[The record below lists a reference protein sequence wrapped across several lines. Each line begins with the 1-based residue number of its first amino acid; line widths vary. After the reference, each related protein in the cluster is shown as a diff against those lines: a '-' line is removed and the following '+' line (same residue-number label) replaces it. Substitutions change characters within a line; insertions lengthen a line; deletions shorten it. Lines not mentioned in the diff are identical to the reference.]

1 MDTAEPTINAL
12 QSLPV
17 LPHPASLLLPGPFF
31 QQEARAQVDKLAAW
45 AKSVQEASL
54 GMSLSLRLARSHK
67 RTTVAPLPP

>member
-1 MDTAEPTINAL
+1 MDTAEPTITAL

-45 AKSVQEASL
+45 AKGVREASL
-54 GMSLSLRLARSHK
+54 GMSLSPRS
-67 RTTVAPLPP
+67 A